1 MILVNEGKQLCV
13 LLPFLVHYG
22 GGFWGVVAV
31 ALFDKSHGVLYKWN
45 LRAFRQL
52 GWNLVGAV
60 VISGWAAFWGILVFF
75 TLKAL
80 RILRVPRDI
89 ELKGE
94 KQ

>member
-1 MILVNEGKQLCV
+1 MCA
-13 LLPFLVHYG
+13 LLSFLVHYG

-31 ALFDKSHGVLYKWN
+31 ALFSKSGGVLYDWDTK
-45 LRAFRQL
+45 AFRQL

-60 VISGWAAFWGILVFF
+60 VISAWSAFWGILIFF
-75 TLKAL
+75 TLKAM
-80 RILRVPRDI
+80 RILRVPREI